1 MTQNSIP
8 KDTYP
13 RGIYTHA
20 HTRNTHTHTHTN
32 ISKDVNNKIYYNINS
47 NFLIIGNNVN
57 VPSQNYF

>member
-20 HTRNTHTHTHTN
+20 HIRNTHTHACTN
-32 ISKDVNNKIYYNINS
+32 IPKDVNNKIYYNINS
-47 NFLIIGNNVN
+47 NFLITGNNVN